1 TRFVT
6 TSWCADAPL
15 TATGL
20 AMLAVLAATLVGVV
34 VDPRTI
40 TGMPAWIKPAKFA
53 ASIALYTLTLAW
65 VFTYLPGWTR
75 LRRLVSCTTAATFL
89 LEETII
95 VAQAWRGHA
104 QRVQLLTAARLCP
117 WCPL

>member
-1 TRFVT
+1 METRRNDMERQLSRLTRFVT

-75 LRRLVSCTTAATFL
+75 LRRLVSWTTAATFL
-89 LEETII
+89 LEET
-95 VAQAWRGHA
+95 
-104 QRVQLLTAARLCP
+104 
-117 WCPL
+117 